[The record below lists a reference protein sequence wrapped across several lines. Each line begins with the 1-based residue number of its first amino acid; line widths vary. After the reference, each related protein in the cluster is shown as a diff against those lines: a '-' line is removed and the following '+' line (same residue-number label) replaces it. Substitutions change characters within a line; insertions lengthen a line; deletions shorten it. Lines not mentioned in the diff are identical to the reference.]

1 MLLAVK
7 AKRVT
12 FTSSASS
19 GSAAASGSCVS
30 ITLHCCRSLR
40 ATTNSVACMVSIPCA
55 SHAAIFAPS
64 DECFATA
71 MFKTVFDLRVGMLTS
86 NDAEGVEG
94 DPSRNRAQFTFGVQI
109 PQLALENLSRRF
121 ARHRVH

>member
-19 GSAAASGSCVS
+19 GSAAASGCCVS

-40 ATTNSVACMVSIPCA
+40 ATMKSVACIVSIPA
-55 SHAAIFAPS
+55 SSHAAIFAPT
-64 DECFATA
+64 DDRFATA
-71 MFKTVFDLRVGMLTS
+71 MMFKTVFDLV
-86 NDAEGVEG
+86 
-94 DPSRNRAQFTFGVQI
+94 
-109 PQLALENLSRRF
+109 LECLSRHCEERGDVAIHLSDMPRDGLLHF
-121 ARHRVH
+121 ARNDVE